1 MSKKDNRVE
10 SILRMARGAFE
21 ERIDVE
27 MRRVVD
33 NILDL
38 NTKSTA
44 KRKITM
50 TIEFAPDDERRL
62 INVSV
67 SAKSTLAPLV
77 PVPTSLFITSDGN
90 GEMVVAEM
98 VPQIPG
104 QFDLDGREQEEPKIL
119 KLVKNA

>member
-1 MSKKDNRVE
+1 MKDARTE

-21 ERIDVE
+21 ERIDCE

-33 NILDL
+33 NILDI
-38 NTKSTA
+38 NTKATA

-50 TIEFAPDDERRL
+50 TIEFAPDDDRRL

-67 SAKSTLAPLV
+67 SSKSALAPMV
-77 PVPTSLFITSDGN
+77 PVPTSLFITNDEN

-104 QFDLDGREQEEPKIL
+104 QLDMYGKEQEEPKIL
-119 KLVKNA
+119 KLMKNA

>member
-1 MSKKDNRVE
+1 MSKKDKRAE

-33 NILDL
+33 NILDM
-38 NTKSTA
+38 NTKATA

-50 TIEFAPDDERRL
+50 TIEFTPDDDRRL

-67 SAKSTLAPLV
+67 SAKSALAPMV

-104 QFDLDGREQEEPKIL
+104 QIDMSGEEQDEPKIL
-119 KLVKNA
+119 KLVRNA